1 MSKTGDRIARAATP
15 LLLVA
20 AALSFCVSRP
30 DLGSSSTSSA
40 RGCPPIQPGAVALPD
55 DRSAWRNL
63 LEREAQRLNDS
74 GQCVLEGSWG
84 TQSQTF
90 YIAVQPPGQAPR
102 HVRFTEQELASR

>member
-1 MSKTGDRIARAATP
+1 MSKTGDRIAQVATP
-15 LLLVA
+15 LLLVTA
-20 AALSFCVSRP
+20 VLSFCVSRP
-30 DLGSSSTSSA
+30 DIGSGASA
-40 RGCPPIQPGAVALPD
+40 SACPPLQPGALWLPD

-84 TQSQTF
+84 AQTKTF
-90 YIAVQPPGQAPR
+90 YIAVRPPGQAPR